1 MTGILASSRVRR
13 STRNLLLITTSTS
26 SSWKINSALFNHNVD
41 YQYVDNTNGNVL
53 YSGSAADLGFEVDLS
68 IGNGD
73 TSLFILDRELGY
85 DIDELDLRVLLLNA
99 INVNFLPSLL
109 SLNIDTNNVTVL
121 DITKNTNL
129 TGLRFESN
137 DISVLDVTQH
147 INLTGLSIARNN
159 ISVLDVTQNINLT
172 GLSCFSN
179 NISVLDVT
187 QNTNLTALDC
197 GDNPFSV
204 LDLSQNTA
212 LSFLVNSLGN
222 ISVLDLSQNTALS
235 FFKCI
240 GNTLT
245 SLNFKNGNNTNILTF
260 NITNNPDL
268 ECVLVDD
275 VAYANENF
283 TSKDAHTNYSDTT
296 CP

>member
-26 SSWKINSALFNHNVD
+26 SSWKINSALFNHDVD
-41 YQYVDNTNGNVL
+41 YRYVDNTNGNVL
-53 YSGSAADLGFEVDLS
+53 YSGTAADLGFEVDLS

-212 LSFLVNSLGN
+212 LSF
-222 ISVLDLSQNTALS
+222 
-235 FFKCI
+235 FKCI

>member
-26 SSWKINSALFNHNVD
+26 SSWKINSALFNHDVD
-41 YQYVDNTNGNVL
+41 YRYVDNTNGNVL
-53 YSGSAADLGFEVDLS
+53 YSGTAADLGFEVDLS

-137 DISVLDVTQH
+137 DISILDVTQH
-147 INLTGLSIARNN
+147 INLTDLLIARNN

-197 GDNPFSV
+197 GDNPF
-204 LDLSQNTA
+204 
-212 LSFLVNSLGN
+212 
-222 ISVLDLSQNTALS
+222 SVLDLSQNTALS

>member
-137 DISVLDVTQH
+137 DISELDVTQH

-197 GDNPFSV
+197 GDNPF
-204 LDLSQNTA
+204 
-212 LSFLVNSLGN
+212 
-222 ISVLDLSQNTALS
+222 SVLDLSQNTALS

>member
-1 MTGILASSRVRR
+1 MDMSIIAGARLRTKV
-13 STRNLLLITTSTS
+13 NLLLTTSSTS
-26 SSWKINSALFNHNVD
+26 STWEMNSALFNHDVD

-53 YSGSAADLGFEVDLS
+53 YSGSAADLGFAVDLS
-68 IGNGD
+68 IGNGN
-73 TSLFILDRELGY
+73 TSLFILDRASGY
-85 DIDELDLRVLLLNA
+85 DINELDIRGLQ
-99 INVNFLPSLL
+99 INTININFLPSLL

-187 QNTNLTALDC
+187 QNINLTALSC

-212 LSFLVNSLGN
+212 LSFLVNNLGN

-235 FFKCI
+235 FLQCI

-275 VAYANENF
+275 VAYANTNF
-283 TSKDAHTNYSDTT
+283 TSKDAQTYYSETT

>member
-212 LSFLVNSLGN
+212 LSF
-222 ISVLDLSQNTALS
+222 
-235 FFKCI
+235 FKCI

>member
-137 DISVLDVTQH
+137 DISELDVTQH

-212 LSFLVNSLGN
+212 LSF
-222 ISVLDLSQNTALS
+222 
-235 FFKCI
+235 FKCI

-275 VAYANENF
+275 VAYANTNF
-283 TSKDAHTNYSDTT
+283 TNKDAQTYYSETE

>member
-13 STRNLLLITTSTS
+13 STRNLLLTTTSTS

-137 DISVLDVTQH
+137 DISILDVTQH
-147 INLTGLSIARNN
+147 INLTDLLIARNN

-197 GDNPFSV
+197 GDNPF
-204 LDLSQNTA
+204 
-212 LSFLVNSLGN
+212 
-222 ISVLDLSQNTALS
+222 SVLDLSQNTALS